1 MAQNRTGK
9 LAIAL
14 SIALLFLTCKEK
26 QAPAVAEAPGAP
38 AVVQSGGPEIAL
50 PSGLKSRIEDRVR
63 QTWNVP
69 QNIPLTV
76 GSVVSSGIAGI
87 QKGSLTFVIPGQGK
101 RSEDFYITEDKRF
114 LLLGM
119 VLDLTIDPF
128 VEIMKK
134 IDLTD
139 YPSKGP
145 EGAKVTIVEYSDFQ
159 CPYCARAFA
168 TVEGDVLKKYGKK
181 VRFFY
186 KHFPLTQIHPWADAA
201 AIGADCAYIQNKKAF
216 WGFYDKLYKNQ
227 SSINQ
232 QNLKEKLLSYAKE
245 EGLKID
251 KFTTCIDKQETK
263 DRVQKQMQEGNEVG
277 VRSTPCFYINGRQV
291 LGAQPAEAF
300 EGVIK
305 KELSR

>member
-1 MAQNRTGK
+1 MERNSK
-9 LAIAL
+9 VILAIAL
-14 SIALLFLTCKEK
+14 SVTFLLVTCKEK
-26 QAPAVAEAPGAP
+26 PAPTGAGAPGAP
-38 AVVQSGGPEIAL
+38 EMAKPSGPEIAL
-50 PSGLKSRIEDRVR
+50 PSDLKSKIEDRVR
-63 QTWNVP
+63 QTWGVP
-69 QNIPLTV
+69 QNIPLTI
-76 GSVVSSGIAGI
+76 GSVVSSGIAGVL
-87 QKGSLTFVIPGQGK
+87 KGSLTFDIPGQGK
-101 RSEDFYITEDKRF
+101 RPENFYITEDKRY
-114 LLLGM
+114 LLLGQI
-119 VLDLTIDPF
+119 VDLTVDPF
-128 VEIMKK
+128 AEIMKK

-145 EGAKVTIVEYSDFQ
+145 ENAKVKIVEYSDFQ
-159 CPYCARAFA
+159 CPYCAKAFA
-168 TVEGDVLKKYGKK
+168 TMEGEILKKYGKK
-181 VRFFY
+181 VRFIY
-186 KHFPLTQIHPWADAA
+186 KHFPLPMHPWAVDA
-201 AIGADCAYIQNKKAF
+201 AIGADCAYLQNKKAF

>member
-1 MAQNRTGK
+1 MVQNRTGK

-14 SIALLFLTCKEK
+14 SVTLLLLTCKEK
-26 QAPAVAEAPGAP
+26 PAPAGGGAPGAP
-38 AVVQSGGPEIAL
+38 TVAQTSGPEIAL
-50 PSGLKSRIEDRVR
+50 PSGLKSRIEDWVR
-63 QTWNVP
+63 QAWNVP

-76 GSVVSSGIAGI
+76 GSVVSSGVTGI
-87 QKGSLTFVIPGQGK
+87 HKGSLTFEIPGQGK
-101 RSEDFYITEDKRF
+101 RLEDFYVTEDKRF
-114 LLLGM
+114 LLLGQVM
-119 VLDLTIDPF
+119 DLTVSPF
-128 VEIMKK
+128 TEIMKK

-145 EGAKVTIVEYSDFQ
+145 EGAKVKIVEYSDFQ
-159 CPYCARAFA
+159 CPYCAKAFA
-168 TVEGDVLKKYGKK
+168 TMEGEVLKKFGKK

-186 KHFPLTQIHPWADAA
+186 KHFPLPMHPWALDA
-201 AIGADCAYIQNKKAF
+201 AIGADCAYLQNKKAF

-227 SSINQ
+227 SGINQ

-263 DRVQKQMQEGNEVG
+263 DRVQKQIQEGTQVG
-277 VRSTPCFYINGRQV
+277 VRSTPCFYINGRAL

-305 KELSR
+305 KELSK